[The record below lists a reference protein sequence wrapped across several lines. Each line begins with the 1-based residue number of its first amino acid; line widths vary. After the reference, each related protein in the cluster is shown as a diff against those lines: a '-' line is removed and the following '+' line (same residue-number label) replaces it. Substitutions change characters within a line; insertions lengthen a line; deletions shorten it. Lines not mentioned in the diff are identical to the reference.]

1 MIHKRF
7 KHKIYYTS
15 IKYCGNGY
23 MSDKTKRNKVTFL
36 TVIIQIVQV
45 HFHE

>member
-15 IKYCGNGY
+15 IKYRGNGY
-23 MSDKTKRNKVTFL
+23 MSDKTKKNKVTFL